1 MESNKLNVTS
11 LVESEK
17 GNLYIDKTAL
27 INFLKDTYYPFD
39 IELEGLMNHSDIR
52 EWVSPDKSYGFD
64 SSDYNDHECGERCG
78 NRLSFSCESISD
90 TEFYFSALQMEK
102 DPYRNEP
109 YEIIRLLSN
118 YIEDVLPEES
128 FKDMSDCSVESKR
141 SLNFKVSKLY
151 FKEFRQ
157 AVLDAIHEH
166 LRRYYWCDS
175 YTERGFYCTH
185 TAEEDKI

>member
-1 MESNKLNVTS
+1 MEGNKLNVTS
-11 LVESEK
+11 LAESEK
-17 GNLYIDKTAL
+17 GNLYIDKTIL
-27 INFLKDTYYPFD
+27 INFIKDTYYPFD

-52 EWVSPDKSYGFD
+52 DWVSPDKSYSFD

-78 NRLSFSCESISD
+78 NRLGFSCESVSD
-90 TEFYFSALQMEK
+90 TEFYFSALQIES
-102 DPYRNEP
+102 DPYRNDL
-109 YEIIRLLSN
+109 YGMITLLQR

-128 FKDMSDCSVESKR
+128 FKEEEDGSVASKS
-141 SLNFKVSKLY
+141 SLTFKVSKLY

-166 LRRYYWCDS
+166 LRRFYWCDG